1 MNEMKGSGCKNCP
14 VIPCE
19 TMNYRGSTCSAQR
32 AKFGL
37 GDPLTNAD
45 RIRAMSDEELADILY
60 GLGELDERT
69 RFFQNLPECEA
80 LLETPEGIPEHKC
93 KDCLLK
99 WLQNPAKEK
108 T

>member
-1 MNEMKGSGCKNCP
+1 MNEMKGSGCKDCP

-37 GDPLTNAD
+37 GDPLTNGEY
-45 RIRAMSDEELADILY
+45 IRSMSD
-60 GLGELDERT
+60 
-69 RFFQNLPECEA
+69 QNLAMFFASYDVEHNR
-80 LLETPEGIPEHKC
+80 LRLESAGIVQTAELMAAMNEK
-93 KDCLLK
+93 LYRSWLE
-99 WLQNPAKEK
+99 WLQKPAKEE